1 MLLSVSA
8 AFPSCEGSFSVVEGA
23 VLPFVLLSVSAALG
37 LAALD
42 ASPVVSAVGISASSA
57 DAKALVGS
65 MVNAIAT
72 ASTLAAI
79 CFFIFSVFSLFYQ
92 TAVAEKCGGGGRCN
106 KR

>member
-1 MLLSVSA
+1 M
-8 AFPSCEGSFSVVEGA
+8 VEGA
-23 VLPFVLLSVSAALG
+23 ALLLVLLPVSAALG

-92 TAVAEKCGGGGRCN
+92 TAVAYKCV
-106 KR
+106 